1 MDYRPSY
8 SMYKMEQNS
17 RQESI
22 HSGHFMVSQF
32 EADAQEDDDNG
43 VDPEEQAIN
52 PESSTSMDVCLP
64 TVNNPIIE
72 IDISLTK
79 LFKCMNLA
87 YR

>member
-1 MDYRPSY
+1 MNYQPSY
-8 SMYKMEQNS
+8 TMYKVET

-43 VDPEEQAIN
+43 IDPEEQAVN
-52 PESSTSMDVCLP
+52 REVTSMDVCLP
-64 TVNNPIIE
+64 TINNSLIE
-72 IDISLTK
+72 IDSSLAK

>member
-1 MDYRPSY
+1 MDYRTSY
-8 SMYKMEQNS
+8 SMFKVENN

-22 HSGHFMVSQF
+22 HSGQFMVSQF

-43 VDPEEQAIN
+43 IDPEEPAIN
-52 PESSTSMDVCLP
+52 AESSTSMDVCLP
-64 TVNNPIIE
+64 TVNNSIIE
-72 IDISLTK
+72 IDISLAK

>member
-1 MDYRPSY
+1 M
-8 SMYKMEQNS
+8 QNN

-43 VDPEEQAIN
+43 IDPEEQPVH

-64 TVNNPIIE
+64 TLNNPIIE